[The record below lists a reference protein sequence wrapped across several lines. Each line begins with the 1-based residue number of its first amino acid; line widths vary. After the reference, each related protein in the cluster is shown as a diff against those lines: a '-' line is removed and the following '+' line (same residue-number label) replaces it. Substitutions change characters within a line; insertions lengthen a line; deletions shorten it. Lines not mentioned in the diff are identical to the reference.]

1 VDKKIDAV
9 GKLMAYPLHKCCAS
23 DWYLIIWEDVMKAE
37 PMQVDEK
44 DYEDVVVLRVRGVLA
59 YRPNVS
65 HFYDRLDQLK
75 QMGRTR
81 VVVDCSGLTGCGAAL
96 LGWLVSGQKMLRE
109 VGGDLCLSG
118 LSVRM
123 SRILKVMQLSDR
135 FATFKTTDR
144 AVSQLHKRQLMSAA

>member
-1 VDKKIDAV
+1 
-9 GKLMAYPLHKCCAS
+9 
-23 DWYLIIWEDVMKAE
+23 MKAE

-44 DYEDVVVLRVRGVLA
+44 EYEDVVVLTVRGVLA

-65 HFYDRLDQLK
+65 HFYERLDQLK
-75 QMGRTR
+75 QMGRTN
-81 VVVDCSGLTGCGAAL
+81 VVVDCSGLVGCGAAL

-123 SRILKVMQLSDR
+123 SRILKVTQLNDR
-135 FATFKTTDR
+135 FAIFKTTDR
-144 AVSQLHKRQLMSAA
+144 AVSQLHKRHVMSAA